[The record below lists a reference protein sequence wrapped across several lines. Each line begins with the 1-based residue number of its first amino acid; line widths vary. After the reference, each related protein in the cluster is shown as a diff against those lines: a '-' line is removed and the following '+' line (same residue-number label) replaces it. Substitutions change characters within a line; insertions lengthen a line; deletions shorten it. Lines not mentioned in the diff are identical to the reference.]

1 MTQQEGGSAEARER
15 LRRWGLRAWWV
26 LGIAGVLFLLGY
38 LLSLLSLVLIPVV
51 LALFPATLLLP
62 VARWLKHRG
71 LPDALAAIVA
81 LLGGILLIVAVIGTM
96 VPLVRAELPGLV
108 ASAGE
113 GVAELEEFLAEGP
126 LGIEVDGLSGL
137 LERAAEQFGGGGGE
151 GEGEDQDQGQAAEAA
166 VTAFEFIAGFLLMLV
181 LLFFYLRDEA
191 RLARGIL
198 DWVPARARP
207 HVRDMSVRI
216 WDTVGPYFRGQLLV
230 ALVDAVFIGAGL
242 LLLRIP
248 LAVPLAVVIFFG
260 GMFPIVGAV
269 TTGTLA
275 VLVAFADR
283 GLGTAAVVLL
293 LVLVVQQLESNVLE
307 PFILGRVVHLHP
319 LVVLLSITAGAVL
332 LGILGA
338 FLAVPVATVVAR
350 TLEDARERSTAGPV
364 ADAPG

>member
-1 MTQQEGGSAEARER
+1 MAKGDEGWQEGRER

-26 LGIAGVLFLLGY
+26 LGIAGVVVLVGCLI
-38 LLSLLSLVLIPVV
+38 SLLSLVLIPVV

-62 VARWLKHRG
+62 VARWLKDRG
-71 LPDALAAIVA
+71 LPDALAALVA

-96 VPLVRAELPGLV
+96 IPLVTAELPELTES
-108 ASAGE
+108 ASE
-113 GVAELEEFLAEGP
+113 GVAELERFLAEGP
-126 LGIEVDGLSGL
+126 LGIEVDGVSGL
-137 LERAAEQFGGGGGE
+137 LERAADQFGGDSGDGDGDE
-151 GEGEDQDQGQAAEAA
+151 EGQAAEAA
-166 VTAFEFIAGFLLMLV
+166 VNAFEVIAGFLLMLV

-191 RLARGIL
+191 RLGRGIL

-207 HVRDMSVRI
+207 HVRDLGVRI
-216 WDTVGPYFRGQLLV
+216 WSTVGPYFRGQLLV

-248 LAVPLAVVIFFG
+248 LAVPLAVLIFFG

-269 TTGTLA
+269 TTGVLA
-275 VLVAFADR
+275 VLVAFADS
-283 GLGTAAVVLL
+283 GLGTAAVVML
-293 LVLVVQQLESNVLE
+293 LVLAVQQLESNVLE

-338 FLAVPVATVVAR
+338 FLAVPVATVVAN
-350 TLEDARERSTAGPV
+350 TLEAARERSGAERPSE
-364 ADAPG
+364 A

>member
-1 MTQQEGGSAEARER
+1 MAQDGDAPVEARER
-15 LRRWGLRAWWV
+15 LRRWGIRAWWV

-38 LLSLLSLVLIPVV
+38 VASLLSLVLIPVV

-62 VARWLKHRG
+62 VAKWLKDRG

-81 LLGGILLIVAVIGTM
+81 LLGGILLIAAVIGTM
-96 VPLVRAELPGLV
+96 VPLVRAELPDLV

-126 LGIEVDGLSGL
+126 LGMEVDGLSGL
-137 LERAAEQFGGGGGE
+137 LERAAEQFGGGGD
-151 GEGEDQDQGQAAEAA
+151 GEDPGQAAEAA
-166 VTAFEFIAGFLLMLV
+166 VTAFEFIAGFLLMIV

-207 HVRDMSVRI
+207 HVRDMCVRI

-248 LAVPLAVVIFFG
+248 LAVPLAVLIFFG

-275 VLVAFADR
+275 VLVAFADS
-283 GLGTAAVVLL
+283 GLATAAIVLL
-293 LVLVVQQLESNVLE
+293 LVLAVQQLESNVLE

-350 TLEDARERSTAGPV
+350 TLEDVREGSSTDLPDRRPPT
-364 ADAPG
+364 ADG